1 MAKEQSFEEV
11 NKKIDLLAIRLQ
23 KVLGEYKKLQS
34 EGKTF
39 AEINDLLG
47 KKINSLSKN
56 VSSLSNATARYGK
69 QLNVTDEQRKITNAN
84 LTRAAI
90 AHEKLTDAVNRTR
103 LAQEKGTASSK
114 GFAEGISSAF
124 SPQSIGRAIGSI
136 VKFVTLYN
144 VFLGAI
150 NAVKDAIFGSIT
162 AFIQF
167 EDSIGKLQAVTGA
180 TAEDTKLMS
189 DAIREAAVQTR
200 FTSDEVASLAIEL
213 AKLGATSDEI
223 PNLILPIAQAAQA
236 IGADLASVGEAV
248 FKVNNQFGLSA
259 AETAATT
266 QVLVSAINESALS
279 LESFG
284 TAIQYVGP
292 LADQVGLSLNETAAF
307 LQVLSDNGFTASRI
321 GTGLRKIFIDLK
333 KPGEDLSTTL
343 ENLAKEN
350 ISVAEANELV
360 GKTAAAQLITILRNI
375 DAFKDNS
382 DESTRFTSSLK
393 ASAAQMST
401 TAGVV
406 DVLKSS
412 YNDLKISIGDAIVSN
427 ESFIEAIG
435 LVFPAAE
442 QLIRGYSSLNAVF
455 STQKGT
461 EIAKAEFVKLA
472 DESRKTGKS
481 VSELGSL
488 YTSTAKILGQTGEA
502 NDLIGALNSLTAAG
516 LDFNQAQNAIEIATK
531 RGRVSLNQFL
541 SALGIEGAKKV
552 KINDVI
558 FETANGIDALEDQFV
573 KFEGFTKIVAG
584 QTDELIKAQKVEEE
598 RNKTYESFG
607 NQIEKIKKLGPT
619 TEAAGLKA
627 QELEVEIRSKL
638 LKAQQE
644 LNDEKSKGI
653 LADQDEILSLTGRIS
668 GYNKVIQTISEFGN
682 VTDEQAKKDKAAR
695 EARAKAD
702 IEEIK
707 RRRDNIKDELK
718 RIKEQRDEEIRLARE
733 QSKLLLENQALTVEE
748 RAVIENELAGKISDA
763 NKKATDAINE
773 SILQLGPIYDD
784 AGKAVIK
791 FGKEFPNLVDDLQDS
806 IGDVRVVL
814 GELESQFK
822 TTFLDEAN
830 IAIEKSK
837 GVLQTYDKQVAALN
851 EQFGE
856 NAGQSKAYFKALEG
870 LTNGVSIELQGFA
883 DSLDQTTEEGKIAFQ
898 IIQRLLDAI
907 ENSGKKAP
915 FNWKKFW
922 KEVITDSLNEALD
935 VSIDAIDRFN
945 EVSLEN
951 TRNRLEAQKQL
962 IQNQADIEDDILKA
976 RLENQ
981 LISEAEYRAQVEKNR
996 KKEAQAQNRIE
1007 KQIFDAEQKRQRQS
1021 ALLDY
1026 LSALGSI
1033 VPELIKSG
1041 NAEPVSLAIKSAI
1054 TAGFATAGYIT
1065 ELKAINNRQFIP
1077 TRFAE
1082 GGLVSGPSH
1091 AEGGVPFTVRGQGGY
1106 EMEGGEYIVNKK
1118 STQKY
1123 KSLLDQINGYGKSNY
1138 KFATGGVVKD
1148 PAQAATRQLE
1158 LLEAIA
1164 SSNISMVGK
1173 LDKPVRAFV
1182 ASNDLRSDENARRIQ
1197 ERNSQL

>member
-1 MAKEQSFEEV
+1 MAKELTYEQV
-11 NKKIDLLAIRLQ
+11 NQKIDKLSVSIQ
-23 KVLGEYKKLQS
+23 KVVAAYKKLEA
-34 EGKTF
+34 EGKSA
-39 AEINDLLG
+39 AEINSILAKQIERVNKQLT
-47 KKINSLSKN
+47 ST
-56 VSSLSNATARYGK
+56 SNATLRYGK
-69 QLNVTDEQRKITNAN
+69 QLKTTNEERKTAN
-84 LTRAAI
+84 ENLKSAFQ

-103 LAQEKGTASSK
+103 IAQEKGNTAVK
-114 GFAEGISSAF
+114 TFGDGIKSAF
-124 SPQSIGRAIGSI
+124 SPQSLGRAIGSI

-144 VFLGAI
+144 AFLFAV

-162 AFIQF
+162 AFVQF

-180 TAEDTKLMS
+180 TAEETNAMS
-189 DAIREAAVQTR
+189 KAIREAAVQTR

-213 AKLGATSDEI
+213 GKLGATSDEI
-223 PNLILPIAQAAQA
+223 PDLILPIAQAAQA
-236 IGADLASVGEAV
+236 IGANLADVGEAV

-333 KPGEDLSTTL
+333 KPGEDLSVTL

-350 ISVAEANELV
+350 ISVSEANELV
-360 GKTAAAQLITILRNI
+360 GKTAAAQLITLLRNI
-375 DAFKDNS
+375 DAFKENA

-406 DVLKSS
+406 DILKSS

-427 ESFIEAIG
+427 ELFVEAIG

-442 QLIRGYSSLNAVF
+442 QLVRGYSSLNAVF
-455 STQKGT
+455 STQKGA
-461 EIAKAEFVKLA
+461 EFAKQEFVKLA
-472 DESRKTGKS
+472 AEARKSGKS
-481 VSELGSL
+481 VTELGSL

-502 NDLIGALNSLTAAG
+502 NDLVRALTSLTSAG
-516 LDFNQAQNAIEIATK
+516 LDFTQAQNAIEIATK
-531 RGRVSLNQFL
+531 KGRVSLNQFL

-552 KINDVI
+552 KINDAI

-573 KFEGFTKIVAG
+573 KFEGFTKIVAS

-619 TEAAGLKA
+619 TEAAGLKS
-627 QELEVEIRSKL
+627 QELEVEVRSKL
-638 LKAQQE
+638 LKAQQQ
-644 LNDEKSKGI
+644 LNDEKAKGI

-682 VTDEQAKKDKAAR
+682 VTDEQAKKDKAVR
-695 EARAKAD
+695 EVRAKAD
-702 IEEIK
+702 VDEIK

-718 RIKEQRDEEIRLARE
+718 RIKEQRDEEIALARE
-733 QSKLLLENQALTVEE
+733 RSKLLLENQSLTVQE
-748 RAVIENELAGKISDA
+748 RADIENELAAKVADA

-773 SILQLGPIYDD
+773 SILQLGPVYDD
-784 AGKAVIK
+784 AGKAVVK
-791 FGKEFPNLVDDLQDS
+791 FGKEFPNLVDDLQES

-814 GELESQFK
+814 GDLEEQFK
-822 TTFLDEAN
+822 STFLGEAN

-851 EQFGE
+851 EQFGD
-856 NAGQSKAYFKALEG
+856 NAGQSKEYFKALEG

-883 DSLDQTTEEGKIAFQ
+883 DSLDRTTEEGKIAFQ
-898 IIQRLLDAI
+898 IIQRLLDAV
-907 ENSGKKAP
+907 ERSGKKAP

-935 VSIDAIDRFN
+935 VSIEAIDRFN

-962 IQNQADIEDDILKA
+962 IQNQADIEDEILKA

-996 KKEAQAQNRIE
+996 KKEVQAQNRIE
-1007 KQIFDAEQKRQRQS
+1007 KQIFDAEQKRERQS

-1041 NAEPVSLAIKSAI
+1041 NAEPVTLAIKSAI
-1054 TAGFATAGYIT
+1054 TAGFATASYVT
-1065 ELKAINNRQFIP
+1065 ELKAINNRQFVP

-1091 AEGGVPFTVRGQGGY
+1091 SEGGIPFSVSGQGGY
-1106 EMEGGEYIVNKK
+1106 EMEGGEYIVNKRA
-1118 STQKY
+1118 TQKY

-1138 KFATGGVVKD
+1138 RFAAGGVVKD
-1148 PAQAATRQLE
+1148 PAAVASEQVE
-1158 LLEAIA
+1158 LLRAIA
-1164 SSNISMVGK
+1164 SANISMVGK
-1173 LDKPVRAFV
+1173 LDKPVRAFI
-1182 ASNDLRSDENARRIQ
+1182 ATTDLRSDENARRIQ

>member
-1 MAKEQSFEEV
+1 MAKELTYEEV
-11 NKKIDLLAIRLQ
+11 NQKIDKLAVNIQ
-23 KVLGEYKKLQS
+23 KVVAAYKKLEA
-34 EGKTF
+34 EGKN
-39 AEINDLLG
+39 ASEINAILAKQIERVNKQLT
-47 KKINSLSKN
+47 ST
-56 VSSLSNATARYGK
+56 SNATLRYGK
-69 QLNVTDEQRKITNAN
+69 QLGITDKQRRKSNESLRSAFE
-84 LTRAAI
+84 
-90 AHEKLTDAVNRTR
+90 AHERLTDAVNKTR
-103 LAQEKGTASSK
+103 VAQEKGNAAVK
-114 GFAEGISSAF
+114 GFGDGIKSAF
-124 SPQSIGRAIGSI
+124 SPQSLGRAIGSI

-144 VFLGAI
+144 LFLFAVR
-150 NAVKDAIFGSIT
+150 AVKDAIFGSIT
-162 AFIQF
+162 AFVEF

-180 TAEDTKLMS
+180 TAEDTKAMS
-189 DAIREAAVQTR
+189 EAIRETAVQTR

-223 PNLILPIAQAAQA
+223 PSLILPIAQAAQA
-236 IGADLASVGEAV
+236 IGADLSAVGEAV

-292 LADQVGLSLNETAAF
+292 LADQVGLSLNETASF

-343 ENLAKEN
+343 ESLAKEN

-360 GKTAAAQLITILRNI
+360 GKTAAAQLITLLRNI
-375 DAFKDNS
+375 DAFKDNA

-393 ASAAQMST
+393 ASASQMST

-406 DVLKSS
+406 DILKSS

-427 ESFIEAIG
+427 ELFVEAIG

-442 QLIRGYSSLNAVF
+442 QLIRGYSSLNTVF
-455 STQKGT
+455 STQKGA
-461 EIAKAEFVKLA
+461 ELAKEEFVKLA
-472 DESRKTGKS
+472 EESRKTGKS
-481 VSELGSL
+481 VTELGSL

-502 NDLIGALNSLTAAG
+502 NDLIGALSGLTEAG
-516 LDFNQAQNAIEIATK
+516 LDFTQAQNAIEIATK
-531 RGRVSLNQFL
+531 RGTVPLNEFL
-541 SALGIEGAKKV
+541 SALGIEGARKV

-558 FETANGIDALEDQFV
+558 FETVNGIDALGDQFV
-573 KFEGFTKIVAG
+573 KFEGFTKIVAN
-584 QTDELIKAQKVEEE
+584 QTDELIKAQKVEKE
-598 RNKTYESFG
+598 RNDTYNSFADT
-607 NQIEKIKKLGPT
+607 IKKIKDLGPT
-619 TEAAGLKA
+619 TEAAGLRS
-627 QELEVEIRSKL
+627 QELEVQIRSKL

-644 LNDEKSKGI
+644 LNDEKAKGI

-682 VTDEQAKKDKAAR
+682 VSDEQEKKDKAAR
-695 EARAKAD
+695 EVRAKAD
-702 IEEIK
+702 VDEIK

-718 RIKEQRDEEIRLARE
+718 RIKEQRDEEILLARE
-733 QSKLLLENQALTVEE
+733 RTKLLLQDQTISVEQ
-748 RAVIENELAGKISDA
+748 RAKIENDLADQIGAA
-763 NKKATDAINE
+763 NKKAVGLIDD
-773 SILQLGPIYDD
+773 QLVKLKPLYDD
-784 AGKAVIK
+784 AGNLVKK
-791 FGKEFPNLVDDLQDS
+791 FGKEFPSLVDDLEDS
-806 IGDVRVVL
+806 VGDVGQIL
-814 GELESQFK
+814 GDLAGQVE
-822 TTFLDEAN
+822 TTFLDDAN
-830 IAIEKSK
+830 LAIEKSK
-837 GVLQTYDKQVAALN
+837 GVLETYDKQVAELN
-851 EQFGE
+851 EKFGE

-883 DSLDQTTEEGKIAFQ
+883 DGLDQTTEEGKIAFQ
-898 IIQRLLDAI
+898 IIQRLLDAV
-907 ENSGKKAP
+907 EKSGKKAP
-915 FNWKKFW
+915 FNWKGFW

-962 IQNQADIEDDILKA
+962 IQSQADIEDDILKA

-1007 KQIFDAEQKRQRQS
+1007 KQIFDAEQKRERQS
-1021 ALLDY
+1021 ALLSY

-1041 NAEPVSLAIKSAI
+1041 NAEPVTLAIKSAI

-1082 GGLVSGPSH
+1082 GGLVNGPSH

-1106 EMEGGEYIVNKK
+1106 EMEGGEYIVNKR

-1138 KFATGGVVKD
+1138 KFAAGGVVKD
-1148 PAQAATRQLE
+1148 PAETASRQLE

-1182 ASNDLRSDENARRIQ
+1182 ATTDLRSDENARRIQ